1 MTKEQVLKQ
10 IKLFDENY
18 QTLFSN
24 IDDLDKKYFIGKD
37 KNKVC
42 RFCKKDETKTT
53 FKNVSHAI
61 PEALGN
67 KTIICLD
74 ECDECNKRFSETIE
88 DDLDKVTLPFRT
100 INFIKGKKKIPTY
113 RSLDKKTRL
122 EAMNG
127 EKKEL
132 KLEYKKDA
140 SSFEF
145 NEKNKTAKFIYKQ
158 QAHIPANAYKALVK
172 MALSV
177 MPEEKL
183 KLFDIAIQWVYE
195 KDSSKVLMK
204 PLNVYM
210 TFVPGINVYEKT
222 TTFLF
227 YKYSKNTKYL
237 DCLFILCFGNIM
249 YQIAIPSDKEVF
261 FKEQEKSILKFP
273 TPFEIYSPLGK
284 PIFNI
289 LDWSEHKMVRDTE
302 RFIDFGFNGMT
313 QIVEDGKII
322 NSDILENYPDFKN
335 ELNKFTN
342 INLGNS

>member
-1 MTKEQVLKQ
+1 M
-10 IKLFDENY
+10 
-18 QTLFSN
+18 
-24 IDDLDKKYFIGKD
+24 DKK
-37 KNKVC
+37 V
-42 RFCKKDETKTT
+42 
-53 FKNVSHAI
+53 
-61 PEALGN
+61 
-67 KTIICLD
+67 
-74 ECDECNKRFSETIE
+74 
-88 DDLDKVTLPFRT
+88 
-100 INFIKGKKKIPTY
+100 
-113 RSLDKKTRL
+113 RL
-122 EAMNG
+122 EAVYD

-132 KLEYKKDA
+132 KFEHQKDA

-284 PIFNI
+284 PIFSI
-289 LDWSEHKMVRDTE
+289 LDWSEHEKVRDTE

-322 NSDILENYPDFKN
+322 NSDILKKYPDFTN